1 MNSNSPSKLGHSP
14 YKGMISPS
22 KPGSQYMGMTSPSKL
37 GSPYIG
43 DRYIPCRNVEKWD
56 IQFNINENENRSPI
70 VRRPR
75 DFLQTSS
82 LGAGTRS
89 GLDAGGIGIGQQTM
103 AQMAAAQVTA
113 ANAVANINNN
123 NTNNNNNINAN
134 NINGA
139 NNNNNNTNH
148 NNTNNNNNNNN
159 ANTNVNNNNA
169 NNNNNNS
176 GSSGASNVANLET
189 SKDITMYRAVLKNEL
204 LGTSIDGLGSGHHHH
219 ASTQAVSSM
228 MAPGSSVAAGS
239 NNSNNSNNNNN
250 NNNQQQQQ
258 QGGSANNNNNSS
270 TNQQQQQLQNKASAS
285 SRLMMSGGDVL
296 QPRDMTS
303 VFQYGYSASP
313 SASLSASPFRC
324 LDENVISPNSSAYYS
339 HHSPYS
345 LSPLSSYSQKLL
357 RSPRKP
363 MRKIPKVPF
372 KVLDAPELQDDFY
385 LNLVDWSST
394 NVLGVGLGTS
404 VYLWSAQTSQVT
416 KLCDLANREDS
427 VSSVSWSEKGNYIA
441 VGTFKGDVQIW
452 DAAASKLL
460 STLNGHTAR
469 VGALAW
475 NLDLLCSG
483 SRDRNVFLRDIRAPA
498 NESGERKLT
507 GHKQEVCGLKWS
519 PDHLLLASGGNDNKL
534 LVWNVNGGN
543 SPIQT
548 YNDHVAAVKAI
559 AWSPHQHGLLAS
571 GGGTADRCI
580 RFWNTLTGQNLQ
592 SVDTGSQVCNLAW
605 SKHSNELVSTHGYS
619 QNQILIWKYPSM
631 VQLAKL
637 TGHSYRVLYLAV
649 SPDGEAIVTGAGDET
664 LRFWNVFNK
673 SRCTKESKSVVNL
686 FGKIR

>member
-1 MNSNSPSKLGHSP
+1 MFQSPSKN
-14 YKGMISPS
+14 
-22 KPGSQYMGMTSPSKL
+22 QTNYMG
-37 GSPYIG
+37 
-43 DRYIPCRNVEKWD
+43 DRFIPNRNTDNWE
-56 IQFNINENENRSPI
+56 IQFYSNDNENRAPTRRQRDANGCLTGPI
-70 VRRPR
+70 RP
-75 DFLQTSS
+75 
-82 LGAGTRS
+82 GT
-89 GLDAGGIGIGQQTM
+89 DHT
-103 AQMAAAQVTA
+103 TP
-113 ANAVANINNN
+113 NIP
-123 NTNNNNNINAN
+123 TAN
-134 NINGA
+134 NVITPPVAVPQNPQTNGA
-139 NNNNNNTNH
+139 NNNNTNPNTAH
-148 NNTNNNNNNNN
+148 NNPNINGAN
-159 ANTNVNNNNA
+159 ASPGPNSSTTAA
-169 NNNNNNS
+169 NIELN
-176 GSSGASNVANLET
+176 
-189 SKDITMYRAVLKNEL
+189 KDLNMYKAVLKNEL
-204 LGTSIDGLGSGHHHH
+204 LGATIDNMTSSI
-219 ASTQAVSSM
+219 
-228 MAPGSSVAAGS
+228 
-239 NNSNNSNNNNN
+239 
-250 NNNQQQQQ
+250 
-258 QGGSANNNNNSS
+258 
-270 TNQQQQQLQNKASAS
+270 
-285 SRLMMSGGDVL
+285 L
-296 QPRDMTS
+296 QPRKVTS
-303 VFQYGYSASP
+303 VFQHNGP
-313 SASLSASPFRC
+313 SPFKMI
-324 LDENVISPNSSAYYS
+324 DENSMYSNFSTPNSHNSSYA

-345 LSPLSSYSQKLL
+345 LSPLSAQSQKLL

-372 KVLDAPELQDDFY
+372 KVLDAPDLQDDFY

-404 VYLWSAQTSQVT
+404 VYLWSACTSQVT

-452 DAAASKLL
+452 DAAASKLVN
-460 STLNGHTAR
+460 TLTGHTAR

-475 NLDLLCSG
+475 NHDLLCSG
-483 SRDRNVFLRDIRAPA
+483 SRDRNVFLRDIRVPA
-498 NESGERKLT
+498 YEGERKLA

-543 SPIQT
+543 APIQT

-592 SVDTGSQVCNLAW
+592 SMDTGSQVCNLAW

-673 SRCTKESKSVVNL
+673 SRCTKESKSALNL

>member
-1 MNSNSPSKLGHSP
+1 MFASPSKNQ
-14 YKGMISPS
+14 M
-22 KPGSQYMGMTSPSKL
+22 
-37 GSPYIG
+37 G
-43 DRYIPCRNVEKWD
+43 DRFIPNRNVDNWE
-56 IQFNINENENRSPI
+56 IQFYSNDNENRAPSRRQRDANGCLTGINRTAPDQTPSPNVPAATNVI
-70 VRRPR
+70 TPP
-75 DFLQTSS
+75 
-82 LGAGTRS
+82 
-89 GLDAGGIGIGQQTM
+89 
-103 AQMAAAQVTA
+103 AAAAA
-113 ANAVANINNN
+113 ANAAPQNPQNN
-123 NTNNNNNINAN
+123 
-134 NINGA
+134 GG
-139 NNNNNNTNH
+139 NNNNNTNP
-148 NNTNNNNNNNN
+148 NT
-159 ANTNVNNNNA
+159 A
-169 NNNNNNS
+169 NNNPNINGGNASGPNS
-176 GSSGASNVANLET
+176 STTAANIELN
-189 SKDITMYRAVLKNEL
+189 KDLNMYKAVLKNEL
-204 LGTSIDGLGSGHHHH
+204 LGTTIDNMTSSI
-219 ASTQAVSSM
+219 
-228 MAPGSSVAAGS
+228 
-239 NNSNNSNNNNN
+239 
-250 NNNQQQQQ
+250 
-258 QGGSANNNNNSS
+258 
-270 TNQQQQQLQNKASAS
+270 
-285 SRLMMSGGDVL
+285 L
-296 QPRDMTS
+296 QPRKITS
-303 VFQYGYSASP
+303 VFQHQGP
-313 SASLSASPFRC
+313 SPFKMI
-324 LDENVISPNSSAYYS
+324 DENSMYSGLTNLSNSHNSSYA

-345 LSPLSSYSQKLL
+345 LSPLSAQSQKLL

-372 KVLDAPELQDDFY
+372 KVLDAPDLQDDFY

-404 VYLWSAQTSQVT
+404 VYLWSACTSQVT

-452 DAAASKLL
+452 DAAASKLVNTL
-460 STLNGHTAR
+460 SGHTAR

-475 NLDLLCSG
+475 NHDLLCSG
-483 SRDRNVFLRDIRAPA
+483 SRDRNVFLRDIRIPA
-498 NESGERKLT
+498 YEGERKLA

-543 SPIQT
+543 APIQT

-592 SVDTGSQVCNLAW
+592 SMDTGSQVCNLAW

-673 SRCTKESKSVVNL
+673 SRCTKESKSALNL

>member
-1 MNSNSPSKLGHSP
+1 M
-14 YKGMISPS
+14 
-22 KPGSQYMGMTSPSKL
+22 
-37 GSPYIG
+37 G
-43 DRYIPCRNVEKWD
+43 DRFIPNRNVDNWE
-56 IQFNINENENRSPI
+56 IQFYSNDNENRAPSRRQRDANGCLTGINRTAPDQTPSPNVPAATNVI
-70 VRRPR
+70 TPP
-75 DFLQTSS
+75 
-82 LGAGTRS
+82 
-89 GLDAGGIGIGQQTM
+89 
-103 AQMAAAQVTA
+103 AAAAA
-113 ANAVANINNN
+113 ANAAPQNPQNN
-123 NTNNNNNINAN
+123 
-134 NINGA
+134 GG
-139 NNNNNNTNH
+139 NNNNNTNP
-148 NNTNNNNNNNN
+148 NT
-159 ANTNVNNNNA
+159 A
-169 NNNNNNS
+169 NNNPNINGGNASGPNS
-176 GSSGASNVANLET
+176 STTAANIELN
-189 SKDITMYRAVLKNEL
+189 KDLNMYKAVLKNEL
-204 LGTSIDGLGSGHHHH
+204 LGTTIDNMTSSI
-219 ASTQAVSSM
+219 
-228 MAPGSSVAAGS
+228 
-239 NNSNNSNNNNN
+239 
-250 NNNQQQQQ
+250 
-258 QGGSANNNNNSS
+258 
-270 TNQQQQQLQNKASAS
+270 
-285 SRLMMSGGDVL
+285 L
-296 QPRDMTS
+296 QPRKITS
-303 VFQYGYSASP
+303 VFQHQGP
-313 SASLSASPFRC
+313 SPFKMI
-324 LDENVISPNSSAYYS
+324 DENSMYSGLTNLSNSHNSSYA

-345 LSPLSSYSQKLL
+345 LSPLSAQSQKLL

-372 KVLDAPELQDDFY
+372 KVLDAPDLQDDFY

-404 VYLWSAQTSQVT
+404 VYLWSACTSQVT

-452 DAAASKLL
+452 DAAASKLVNTL
-460 STLNGHTAR
+460 SGHTAR

-475 NLDLLCSG
+475 NHDLLCSG
-483 SRDRNVFLRDIRAPA
+483 SRDRNVFLRDIRIPA
-498 NESGERKLT
+498 YEGERKLA

-543 SPIQT
+543 APIQT

-592 SVDTGSQVCNLAW
+592 SMDTGSQVCNLAW

-673 SRCTKESKSVVNL
+673 SRCTKESKSALNL

>member
-1 MNSNSPSKLGHSP
+1 MISSPSKSAMLS
-14 YKGMISPS
+14 S
-22 KPGSQYMGMTSPSKL
+22 T
-37 GSPYIG
+37 YIG
-43 DRYIPCRNVEKWD
+43 DRYIPYRNSLKWD
-56 IQFNINENENRSPI
+56 IQFNMQENNENRRCASSRSSDPTAYSP
-70 VRRPR
+70 
-75 DFLQTSS
+75 
-82 LGAGTRS
+82 
-89 GLDAGGIGIGQQTM
+89 
-103 AQMAAAQVTA
+103 AQNSPQNT
-113 ANAVANINNN
+113 NINSNI
-123 NTNNNNNINAN
+123 TNQGNLTQ
-134 NINGA
+134 
-139 NNNNNNTNH
+139 TND
-148 NNTNNNNNNNN
+148 
-159 ANTNVNNNNA
+159 
-169 NNNNNNS
+169 
-176 GSSGASNVANLET
+176 SN
-189 SKDITMYRAVLKNEL
+189 KDIAMYRAVLRNEL
-204 LGTSIDGLGSGHHHH
+204 LGTSIDGIAQH
-219 ASTQAVSSM
+219 
-228 MAPGSSVAAGS
+228 
-239 NNSNNSNNNNN
+239 NSNLGTETFYSANPASNSQNINIV
-250 NNNQQQQQ
+250 NQQNHSQTINTSFQ
-258 QGGSANNNNNSS
+258 SPRP
-270 TNQQQQQLQNKASAS
+270 TN
-285 SRLMMSGGDVL
+285 VL
-296 QPRDMTS
+296 QPREMS
-303 VFQYGYSASP
+303 CVFQYKT
-313 SASLSASPFRC
+313 PFKVI
-324 LDENVISPNSSAYYS
+324 DENTSINSSIYHHHH

-345 LSPLSSYSQKLL
+345 LSPLSPYSQKLL

-363 MRKIPKVPF
+363 IRKISKVPF

-404 VYLWSAQTSQVT
+404 VYLWSACTSQVT

-452 DAAASKLL
+452 DASASKLIN
-460 STLNGHTAR
+460 TLPGHTAR

-475 NLDLLCSG
+475 NHDLLCSG
-483 SRDRNVFLRDIRAPA
+483 SRDRNVLLRDIRTPST
-498 NESGERKLT
+498 ETERKLT

-519 PDHLLLASGGNDNKL
+519 PDHMLLASGGNDNKL

-548 YNDHVAAVKAI
+548 YNDHIAAVKAI

-631 VQLAKL
+631 SQLAKL
-637 TGHSYRVLYLAV
+637 TGHTYRVLYLAV

-673 SRCTKESKSVVNL
+673 SRCTKESKSALNL

>member
-1 MNSNSPSKLGHSP
+1 
-14 YKGMISPS
+14 
-22 KPGSQYMGMTSPSKL
+22 
-37 GSPYIG
+37 
-43 DRYIPCRNVEKWD
+43 
-56 IQFNINENENRSPI
+56 
-70 VRRPR
+70 
-75 DFLQTSS
+75 
-82 LGAGTRS
+82 
-89 GLDAGGIGIGQQTM
+89 
-103 AQMAAAQVTA
+103 
-113 ANAVANINNN
+113 
-123 NTNNNNNINAN
+123 
-134 NINGA
+134 
-139 NNNNNNTNH
+139 
-148 NNTNNNNNNNN
+148 
-159 ANTNVNNNNA
+159 
-169 NNNNNNS
+169 
-176 GSSGASNVANLET
+176 
-189 SKDITMYRAVLKNEL
+189 
-204 LGTSIDGLGSGHHHH
+204 
-219 ASTQAVSSM
+219 
-228 MAPGSSVAAGS
+228 
-239 NNSNNSNNNNN
+239 
-250 NNNQQQQQ
+250 
-258 QGGSANNNNNSS
+258 
-270 TNQQQQQLQNKASAS
+270 
-285 SRLMMSGGDVL
+285 
-296 QPRDMTS
+296 
-303 VFQYGYSASP
+303 
-313 SASLSASPFRC
+313 
-324 LDENVISPNSSAYYS
+324 
-339 HHSPYS
+339 
-345 LSPLSSYSQKLL
+345 
-357 RSPRKP
+357 

-404 VYLWSAQTSQVT
+404 VYLWSACTSQVT

-452 DAAASKLL
+452 DAAASKLVN
-460 STLNGHTAR
+460 TLTGHTAR

-475 NLDLLCSG
+475 NHDLLCSG
-483 SRDRNVFLRDIRAPA
+483 SRDRNVFLRDIRVPA
-498 NESGERKLT
+498 YEGERKLA

-543 SPIQT
+543 TPIQT

-592 SVDTGSQVCNLAW
+592 SMDTGSQVCNLAW

-673 SRCTKESKSVVNL
+673 SRCTKESKSALNL

>member
-1 MNSNSPSKLGHSP
+1 MFSSPSKTP
-14 YKGMISPS
+14 TKG
-22 KPGSQYMGMTSPSKL
+22 
-37 GSPYIG
+37 YIG
-43 DRYIPCRNVEKWD
+43 DRFIPNRNADNWE
-56 IQFNINENENRSPI
+56 IQFYSNDNENRAPPRRLRDANGCLTGPI
-70 VRRPR
+70 RPGV
-75 DFLQTSS
+75 DQT
-82 LGAGTRS
+82 TTNT
-89 GLDAGGIGIGQQTM
+89 IPTTTNIINPP
-103 AQMAAAQVTA
+103 VT
-113 ANAVANINNN
+113 VP
-123 NTNNNNNINAN
+123 TNPQN
-134 NINGA
+134 NGA
-139 NNNNNNTNH
+139 NNNNTNPNTAH
-148 NNTNNNNNNNN
+148 NNPNINGAN
-159 ANTNVNNNNA
+159 ATPGPNSSTTAA
-169 NNNNNNS
+169 NIELN
-176 GSSGASNVANLET
+176 
-189 SKDITMYRAVLKNEL
+189 KDLNMYKAVLKNEL
-204 LGTSIDGLGSGHHHH
+204 LGTTIDNMTSSI
-219 ASTQAVSSM
+219 
-228 MAPGSSVAAGS
+228 
-239 NNSNNSNNNNN
+239 
-250 NNNQQQQQ
+250 
-258 QGGSANNNNNSS
+258 
-270 TNQQQQQLQNKASAS
+270 
-285 SRLMMSGGDVL
+285 L
-296 QPRDMTS
+296 QPRRITS
-303 VFQYGYSASP
+303 VFQHQGPSPFKMIDENSMYSNLNSF
-313 SASLSASPFRC
+313 SHSSNSLSHA
-324 LDENVISPNSSAYYS
+324 

-345 LSPLSSYSQKLL
+345 LSPLSAQSQKLL

-372 KVLDAPELQDDFY
+372 KVLDAPDLQDDFY

-404 VYLWSAQTSQVT
+404 VYLWSACTSQVT

-452 DAAASKLL
+452 DAAASKLVN
-460 STLNGHTAR
+460 TLTGHTAR

-475 NLDLLCSG
+475 NHDLLCSG
-483 SRDRNVFLRDIRAPA
+483 SRDRNVFLRDIRVPA
-498 NESGERKLT
+498 YEGERKLA

-543 SPIQT
+543 APIQT

-592 SVDTGSQVCNLAW
+592 SMDTGSQVCNLAW

-673 SRCTKESKSVVNL
+673 SRCTKESKSALNL

>member
-1 MNSNSPSKLGHSP
+1 MSFSSPSKYSN
-14 YKGMISPS
+14 
-22 KPGSQYMGMTSPSKL
+22 
-37 GSPYIG
+37 YIG
-43 DRYIPCRNVEKWD
+43 DRFIPNRNAENWE
-56 IQFNINENENRSPI
+56 IQFYINDNENRTPLRRTRDINGCLTGPLRTPI
-70 VRRPR
+70 
-75 DFLQTSS
+75 
-82 LGAGTRS
+82 GME
-89 GLDAGGIGIGQQTM
+89 QQTQT
-103 AQMAAAQVTA
+103 ATINNLNNPQTATITANTPVT
-113 ANAVANINNN
+113 NAVG
-123 NTNNNNNINAN
+123 TNGATTNAN
-134 NINGA
+134 VNANTANGA
-139 NNNNNNTNH
+139 NNNNNNPIV
-148 NNTNNNNNNNN
+148 NTATAAATAGTATTAAAVSSPSTPSTTA
-159 ANTNVNNNNA
+159 ANIE
-169 NNNNNNS
+169 
-176 GSSGASNVANLET
+176 L
-189 SKDITMYRAVLKNEL
+189 SKDLNMYKAVLKNEL
-204 LGTSIDGLGSGHHHH
+204 LGTTIDGMTPS
-219 ASTQAVSSM
+219 
-228 MAPGSSVAAGS
+228 
-239 NNSNNSNNNNN
+239 
-250 NNNQQQQQ
+250 
-258 QGGSANNNNNSS
+258 
-270 TNQQQQQLQNKASAS
+270 
-285 SRLMMSGGDVL
+285 VL
-296 QPRDMTS
+296 QPRKVTS
-303 VFQYGYSASP
+303 VFQHSCP
-313 SASLSASPFRC
+313 SFTSPFKS
-324 LDENVISPNSSAYYS
+324 LDENSMYYSSAGSSLYNSHS
-339 HHSPYS
+339 HHHHHLPYS
-345 LSPLSSYSQKLL
+345 ISPLSSYSQKLL

-404 VYLWSAQTSQVT
+404 VYLWSACTSQVT

-427 VSSVSWSEKGNYIA
+427 VSSVSWSEKGNFIA

-452 DAAASKLL
+452 DAAASKLVN
-460 STLNGHTAR
+460 TLTGHTAR

-475 NLDLLCSG
+475 NHDLLCSG
-483 SRDRNVFLRDIRAPA
+483 SRDRNVFLRDIRVPA
-498 NESGERKLT
+498 YEGERKLA

-543 SPIQT
+543 TPIQT

-592 SVDTGSQVCNLAW
+592 SMDTGSQVCNLAW

-631 VQLAKL
+631 IQLAKL

-673 SRCTKESKSVVNL
+673 SRCTKVNKFQDLYKSNL
-686 FGKIR
+686 F